1 MLMNKTQYVRF
12 PVKEKIVL
20 FFEKILQTQYVYM
33 RYFCPSSI
41 LIPKSSMTS
50 RSSAAILSFMYALA
64 RYIPALTTTDMLVTR
79 SIRYFRIYWN
89 DKNRLT
95 APRTLD
101 KVLRTINRKI
111 CGLLPAWSRS
121 KSVTGKSISFCEQVQ
136 LVLLYL
142 HY

>member
-1 MLMNKTQYVRF
+1 
-12 PVKEKIVL
+12 
-20 FFEKILQTQYVYM
+20 M

-50 RSSAAILSFMYALA
+50 RSSAAILSFMSALA

-121 KSVTGKSISFCEQVQ
+121 
-136 LVLLYL
+136 
-142 HY
+142 

>member
-1 MLMNKTQYVRF
+1 MVPTAKGNQNTSFGPSNRNGTSPRTVDIIVSIMAVILWLNARTYFLMTGRR
-12 PVKEKIVL
+12 L
-20 FFEKILQTQYVYM
+20 
-33 RYFCPSSI
+33 
-41 LIPKSSMTS
+41 
-50 RSSAAILSFMYALA
+50 LSFMYALA

>member
-1 MLMNKTQYVRF
+1 MPLEHRKSRLRRLFY
-12 PVKEKIVL
+12 

-50 RSSAAILSFMYALA
+50 RSSAAILSFMSALA
-64 RYIPALTTTDMLVTR
+64 RYIPALTTTDMSVTR

-95 APRTLD
+95 APDSIKYVTDTTL
-101 KVLRTINRKI
+101 LGNQYTF
-111 CGLLPAWSRS
+111 LY
-121 KSVTGKSISFCEQVQ
+121 QVFYIPCCR
-136 LVLLYL
+136 VW
-142 HY
+142 